1 MIVDRNDFLGMSRG
15 LFPPS
20 GLQSNATVAG
30 RSCDIRSMWPII
42 YTLLLMMVVLRP
54 VLFILLRI
62 SLLVILSCQCT
73 PRIFLRHLFWK
84 VSSCLLDFIVLIQV
98 SAAYAAVEMAIALN
112 SLSFVLTYTFLV
124 LIFSNFLNTPAPL
137 SAPNRISNSASPLD
151 FWMLPRYEKLSTS
164 PIISSL
170 SSNKSVSVLQAF
182 CTLVLSTLTLGSRF
196 FCNRYQIPCH
206 DLHFRAGSSA
216 KSRSASIPRQST
228 FIT

>member
-1 MIVDRNDFLGMSRG
+1 MSRG

-42 YTLLLMMVVLRP
+42 CTLLLMMVVLRP
-54 VLFILLRI
+54 ALFILLRI
-62 SLLVILSCQCT
+62 SLLVILPCQCT

-84 VSSCLLDFIVLIQV
+84 VSSCLLDFILLIQV
-98 SAAYAAVEMAIALN
+98 PAAYVAVDMAIALN
-112 SLSFVLTYTFLV
+112 SLSFVLQYTFVV
-124 LIFSNFLNTPAPL
+124 LQIFSNFLNTQAPL
-137 SAPNRISNSASPLD
+137 SAPDRISNSASPLD
-151 FWMLPRYEKLSTS
+151 FWMLPRYEKLSAS
-164 PIISSL
+164 PIISPL